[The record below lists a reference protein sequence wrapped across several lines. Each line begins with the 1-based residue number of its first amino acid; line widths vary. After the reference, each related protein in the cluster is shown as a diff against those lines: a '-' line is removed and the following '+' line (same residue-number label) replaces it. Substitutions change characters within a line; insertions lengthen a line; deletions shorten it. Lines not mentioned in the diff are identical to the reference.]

1 MAAAREAQR
10 AAAQA
15 RWESRQAHAYTD
27 AQRHAAASAGP
38 LATSARAPGP
48 LPFVVEDYVPLGHP
62 AANPAPPHGGGGA
75 SSSSAG
81 SAGSA
86 APSGAL

>member
-27 AQRHAAASAGP
+27 AQRQAALAGP
-38 LATSARAPGP
+38 LAPAAGAAA
-48 LPFVVEDYVPLGHP
+48 PFVVEDYVPLGHP
-62 AANPAPPHGGGGA
+62 AASPAAGPHTT
-75 SSSSAG
+75 
-81 SAGSA
+81 
-86 APSGAL
+86 